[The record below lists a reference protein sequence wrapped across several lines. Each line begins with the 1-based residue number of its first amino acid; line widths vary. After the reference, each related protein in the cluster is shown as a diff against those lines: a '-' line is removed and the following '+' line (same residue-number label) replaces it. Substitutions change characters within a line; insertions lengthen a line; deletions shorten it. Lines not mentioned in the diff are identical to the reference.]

1 MANLIDYIV
10 DLFRDDSKAQSF
22 VNNPTQALN
31 AAGLPNVTPEQV
43 QAVAAAAAPAG
54 VSLAGGD
61 PMQSLQQA
69 VAGFH
74 SLPMQDVETGQS
86 SDPISAGQSDGATN
100 LDSLHSL
107 AADGTESL
115 APTHDL
121 APAQVADAGFVSH
134 DVPDLAAPSS
144 VPDLASAPSAA
155 ASPGA
160 GSGQFGGVNL
170 DFGDITLGDKNTAT
184 GHAVANSGNT
194 QGSIV
199 SGDGAVL
206 GDHNDV
212 NNGAIHTGQGSNM
225 NMGDNGVIHD
235 SGTTAGGDVMTSGHG
250 DVVKAAPGATTTV
263 NDSSSESHT
272 VFGNESDTNTNMSG
286 AEVGGNVDASSHTDN
301 SQHTDNSVHNTDSGN
316 TDNSEHIDS
325 HNTSD
330 SHNNTVDT
338 HLSASVPL
346 F

>member
-22 VNNPTQALN
+22 VNNPTQALSN
-31 AAGLPNVTPEQV
+31 AGLPNVTPEQV
-43 QAVAAAAAPAG
+43 QAVAAAAAPEG
-54 VSLAGGD
+54 VQLAEGD
-61 PMQSLQQA
+61 PVHSLQQA

-74 SLPMQDVETGQS
+74 SLPMADSGSQDSQ
-86 SDPISAGQSDGATN
+86 
-100 LDSLHSL
+100 DSEGFSGGHEANLHSL
-107 AADGTESL
+107 QSFAPEADGSG
-115 APTHDL
+115 AG
-121 APAQVADAGFVSH
+121 QVADAGFVSH
-134 DVPDLAAPSS
+134 DVQDLSAAHSVPDLAAPT
-144 VPDLASAPSAA
+144 AA

-184 GHAVANSGNT
+184 GHGVATSGNT
-194 QGSIV
+194 GGGIV

-212 NNGAIHTGQGSNM
+212 NNGAIHTGEGSNM
-225 NMGDNGVIHD
+225 TMGGGVIHD

-272 VFGNESDTNTNMSG
+272 VFGNESDTSTNMAG
-286 AEVGGNVDASSHTDN
+286 ADIHGNVDASSHTDN
-301 SQHTDNSVHNTDSGN
+301 SQHTDNSS
-316 TDNSEHIDS
+316 HIDS
-325 HNTSD
+325 HNDNEQHNDNSSHTD
-330 SHNNTVDT
+330 SHNTTVDT
-338 HLSASVPL
+338 HVSASVPL

>member
-74 SLPMQDVETGQS
+74 SLPMQDVATEQS
-86 SDPISAGQSDGATN
+86 SEPISAGQSDGATN

-107 AADGTESL
+107 AADGTDSL

-134 DVPDLAAPSS
+134 DVPDLAAPS

-212 NNGAIHTGQGSNM
+212 NNGAIHTGEGSNM

-272 VFGNESDTNTNMSG
+272 VFGNESDTSTNMSG

-301 SQHTDNSVHNTDSGN
+301 SQHTDNSEHVHNTDSGN
-316 TDNSEHIDS
+316 TDNSQHTDS
-325 HNTSD
+325 HNTAVSTD
-330 SHNNTVDT
+330 V
-338 HLSASVPL
+338 SASVPL

>member
-31 AAGLPNVTPEQV
+31 NAGLPNVTPEQV

-54 VSLAGGD
+54 VSLADDGD
-61 PMQSLQQA
+61 PVHSLQRA

-74 SLPMQDVETGQS
+74 SLPMADAGDAGSDDSQAPISEGQS
-86 SDPISAGQSDGATN
+86 HGAN

-107 AADGTESL
+107 APDDSHVNEQALTGDGTD
-115 APTHDL
+115 TH
-121 APAQVADAGFVSH
+121 VADAGFVSH
-134 DVPDLAAPSS
+134 DVPDLAA
-144 VPDLASAPSAA
+144 APTAA

-194 QGSIV
+194 GGSIV

-212 NNGAIHTGQGSNM
+212 NNGAIHTGEGSNM
-225 NMGDNGVIHD
+225 TMGGGVIHD

-272 VFGNESDTNTNMSG
+272 VFGNESDTSTNMSG
-286 AEVGGNVDASSHTDN
+286 ADIHGSVDASSHTDN

-330 SHNNTVDT
+330 SHNTAVDT
-338 HLSASVPL
+338 HVSASVPI

>member
-1 MANLIDYIV
+1 MANLIDFIV

-22 VNNPTQALN
+22 VNNPTQALSN
-31 AAGLPNVTPEQV
+31 AGLPDVTPEQV

-54 VSLAGGD
+54 VSLADGD
-61 PMQSLQQA
+61 PVHSLQQA

-74 SLPMQDVETGQS
+74 SLPMADAGGDDSQGPISEGQS
-86 SDPISAGQSDGATN
+86 HVGN
-100 LDSLHSL
+100 LHSL
-107 AADGTESL
+107 AADDSHVNEQALTGGGTD
-115 APTHDL
+115 TH
-121 APAQVADAGFVSH
+121 VADAGFVSH
-134 DVPDLAAPSS
+134 DVPDLAA
-144 VPDLASAPSAA
+144 APTAA

-184 GHAVANSGNT
+184 GHAVATSGNT
-194 QGSIV
+194 GGGIV

-212 NNGAIHTGQGSNM
+212 NNGAIHTGEGSNM
-225 NMGDNGVIHD
+225 TMGGGVIHD

-272 VFGNESDTNTNMSG
+272 VFGNESDTSTDMSG
-286 AEVGGNVDASSHTDN
+286 ADIHGNVDASSHTDN
-301 SQHTDNSVHNTDSGN
+301 SQHTDQSTHINNTDSGN
-316 TDNSEHIDS
+316 TDNSQ
-325 HNTSD
+325 HND